1 MKLKFLLSFF
11 CIEVLFCFSSCK
23 SDTLLS
29 TDPVTEVSSSSL
41 SFDGVGGSHN
51 VTFLVSNDWTIQ
63 LSAPWFSVSKLYGNE
78 GNVTLTITATAN
90 TTTSER
96 TGSLTLKVNGY
107 ESSTLLCTVT
117 QAAATSVD
125 KDVNHWMADY
135 MSQAYL
141 WNTEFNTIKDKLD
154 YTIEKPS
161 DFLDAALSSM
171 TTNKIDD
178 GYDYD
183 GDNGATEHHYF
194 SYVEDTSSST
204 SKAVTRSDNG
214 KATNFG
220 IGQLFAG
227 KLTTSTYALGVDYV
241 YAGSPAE
248 KARIKRGALI
258 TKYNGAS
265 ITASNLND
273 IYYALIGYDNTSSVS
288 LTTKSYVFYNEE
300 NKNGYYLSDADTTF
314 TISKATYDAN
324 PILASKTIKPEGSG
338 HIIGYFSYAG
348 FDYYHD
354 KEMLDAFSQFKKD
367 GITDL
372 VLDLRYNGG
381 GYVNSSATLA
391 TLVAGSGYEGNVYSS
406 MQYNA
411 DRTAN
416 GEVGYYYIGKSPSFY
431 DPDKKKM
438 VTDNYDMITKALDN
452 AVNLKKVYVLTTDNT
467 ASASELIING
477 LRGLDIDVITVGTT
491 TIGKNVGMEVIES
504 DDYKKDYDFEGHSYE
519 FAPITFKSYNAK
531 NQSDY
536 ADGFEPNCEVDET
549 SRLFEWGKYSTDID
563 SNDNYST
570 TISVKVGAD
579 PMLSCAIYNVLNGSW
594 PNTSVTTKTGSRSIV
609 NSIPLDAKFSK
620 MARKHNLRGSI
631 VVKRLPKE

>member
-1 MKLKFLLSFF
+1 MKPKFLLSLF
-11 CIEVLFCFSSCK
+11 CVGVLFCFSSCK
-23 SDTLLS
+23 SDELLP
-29 TDPVTEVSSSSL
+29 TDPVTDVSSTTF
-41 SFDGVGGSHN
+41 SFDGTGGSQN
-51 VTFLVSNDWTIQ
+51 ITFVASNDWMIQ
-63 LSAPWFSVSKLYGNE
+63 SSASWLTVSKSYGNE
-78 GNVTLTITATAN
+78 GNSTVTITVAAN
-90 TTTSER
+90 STTSER
-96 TGSLTLKVNGY
+96 TGFLTLTVNSY
-107 ESSTLLCTVT
+107 NSTTTLCTVT
-117 QAAATSVD
+117 QAVKD

-154 YTIEKPS
+154 YTIEDPS

-171 TTNKIDD
+171 TTNKTDD

-194 SYVEDTSSST
+194 SYVEDTSSSST
-204 SKAVTRSDNG
+204 SKVVTRSDNG
-214 KATNFG
+214 KATDFG

-227 KLTTSTYALGVDYV
+227 RLTTSTYALGVNYV
-241 YAGSPAE
+241 YADSPAD
-248 KARIKRGALI
+248 KAGIKRGTLI

-265 ITASNLND
+265 ITASNLDD

-300 NKNGYYLSDADTTF
+300 NKNGYYLSDVDTTF
-314 TISKATYDAN
+314 TINKATYDAN

-438 VTDNYDMITKALDN
+438 VTDHYDMITKALDN

-504 DDYKKDYDFEGHSYE
+504 DDYKKDYDFEGCSYE

-549 SRLFEWGKYSTDID
+549 SRRFEWGKYSTDID
-563 SNDNYST
+563 SSDNYST
-570 TISVKVGAD
+570 TISVKDGAD
-579 PMLSCAIYNVLNGSW
+579 PMLSCAIYNALNGSW
-594 PNTSVTTKTGSRSIV
+594 PNTSVTTKTVSRSIV

>member
-1 MKLKFLLSFF
+1 MHLKIQLSSLL
-11 CIEVLFCFSSCK
+11 IGILALFSSCK
-23 SDTLLS
+23 SDESLPA
-29 TDPVTEVSSSSL
+29 DPVTEVSSTTI
-41 SFDGVGGSHN
+41 SFDGAGGSQN
-51 VTFLVSNDWTIQ
+51 ITFVASNNWTIQ
-63 LSAPWFSVSKLYGNE
+63 SSASWLTVSKLYGSE
-78 GNVTLTITATAN
+78 GDSTVTITATAN
-90 TTTSER
+90 PTMSER
-96 TGSLTLKVNGY
+96 TGSLTLTVNGY
-107 ESSTLLCTVT
+107 NSTTMLCTVT
-117 QAAATSVD
+117 QAVQD
-125 KDVNHWMADY
+125 KGVNHWMVDY

-154 YTIEKPS
+154 YTITDPS
-161 DFLDAALSSM
+161 NFLETALSSM
-171 TTNKIDD
+171 TTNKTDD
-178 GYDYD
+178 GYDYE

-194 SYVEDTSSST
+194 SYIEDTSSSST
-204 SKAVTRSDNG
+204 SKAVIRSDNG
-214 KATNFG
+214 KATDFG

-227 KLTTSTYALGVDYV
+227 RLTTSTYALGVDYV
-241 YAGSPAE
+241 YAGSPAD
-248 KARIKRGALI
+248 KAGIKRGTLI
-258 TKYNGAS
+258 TKYNGTS
-265 ITASNLND
+265 ITASNLYD
-273 IYYALIGYDNTSSVS
+273 IYYALIGNDNTSSVS
-288 LTTKSYVFYNEE
+288 LTTKSYVFYNDE
-300 NKNGYYLSDADTTF
+300 NKTGYYLSDTDTTF
-314 TISKATYDAN
+314 TVSKANYDAN
-324 PILASKTIKPEGSG
+324 PILASKIIKPGDSG

-354 KEMLDAFSQFKKD
+354 KEMLNAFSQFKQD

-416 GEVGYYYIGKSPSFY
+416 GEIGYYYIGKSPSFY

-438 VTDNYDMITKALDN
+438 VTDDYEMITKALDN
-452 AVNLKKVYVLTTDNT
+452 AVNLKKIYVLTTDNT

-477 LRGLDIDVITVGTT
+477 LRGLDINVITVGST

-549 SRLFEWGKYSTDID
+549 SRLFDWGKYSTKTD
-563 SNDNYST
+563 SSDNYST
-570 TISVKVGAD
+570 TISVKDGAD
-579 PMLSCAIYNVLNGSW
+579 PMLSCAVYNILNGSW
-594 PNTSVTTKTGSRSIV
+594 PNTGVTTKTVSRSII
-609 NSIPLDAKFSK
+609 NSMPLDTKFSK
-620 MARKHNLRGSI
+620 MARKQNVRGSI
-631 VVKRLPKE
+631 VVKRLPKK